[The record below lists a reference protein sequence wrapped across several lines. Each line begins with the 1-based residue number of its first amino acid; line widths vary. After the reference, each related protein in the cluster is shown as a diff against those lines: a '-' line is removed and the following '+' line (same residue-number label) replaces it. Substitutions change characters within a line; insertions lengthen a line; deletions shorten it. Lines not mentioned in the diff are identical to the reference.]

1 MKRTTS
7 VRLQSNLTR
16 ANSGKDGRQ
25 LLDAIAD
32 THYFI
37 SVPEERPSHSTFE
50 RGTKVGLFLKEDT
63 GRIRVR
69 FHDAANPK
77 NCALSG
83 DISVLRLEFGNDQ
96 ECFVRAEIDYG
107 EDQGVSL
114 GSDWM
119 VAAPDERNE
128 GVHNWRP
135 FCVDLYFWKH
145 SMADYFVRIVEEYQK
160 RLQTQKAQQAQAQ
173 AQAAAAAT
181 AAAEAKLKASSPIP
195 EHPPSRTPSNR
206 STQLARTPEP
216 EMQLKTRTSNIEDED
231 DEDMFKKNITSVDC
245 LDSHNGEI
253 FPIAGGIMECRVIK
267 NQVKKTTKIRVTAPI
282 EGGYLK
288 LCYTL
293 TDRSFPYQLPESTVQ
308 VRFMLVEKGIT
319 PTPGANIDDIIEAT
333 PLDSPIFQF
342 EQDEHAQIFLEC
354 LRGEQLLLNSIVDWV
369 RCTREAKEGET
380 STSGPHPANFTCA
393 DDRRVQL
400 WENELGFIN
409 IVFHRQ
415 FHLVSAF
422 VAPSTQVE
430 AEAEASTLKVSGIKI
445 RKLEQSP
452 TLDAKEPWR
461 TDGSPAVLK
470 LRFAGPEHVV
480 AFRDAVLRHRDATA
494 MMYPE
499 VAKTLAK
506 SIAHENPGGSV
517 PPPPPPEFRHHR
529 AMSASGGLP
538 PPPTSPPQQYPTSP
552 QSPQPHQTSFS
563 GYGLTHSQSVRMNR
577 PPPLPMFPGQPGA
590 YVPGSINSPRY
601 NAQPSPMTGTF
612 SPANIGTFPISA
624 FPSPPN
630 ANATMPYQS
639 PAAVATA
646 SLPQI
651 QPMSNTGYFPATI
664 TPMTPGLPSG
674 KFPPPLQTSMI
685 ITSSQAQAAQAAQQQ
700 PPSTPI
706 REHMRKNSFATRPGD
721 TIQESVQIEP
731 VELPASFPD
740 APPYEAEPPRKEER
754 ESVVIRRFPKDEDIA
769 EEDEDA
775 IKSSGYNP
783 LGGNVS
789 IPIAPIT
796 ARTATGGDREQGGKM
811 SRVWKKL
818 K

>member
-7 VRLQSNLTR
+7 IRLQSNLAR

-32 THYFI
+32 VHYFI

-63 GRIRVR
+63 GRIRIR
-69 FHDAANPK
+69 FHDAVNPK

-107 EDQGVSL
+107 EDHGVSL

-119 VAAPDERNE
+119 VAAPDECNE
-128 GVHNWRP
+128 GMHNWRP

-145 SMADYFVRIVEEYQK
+145 SMADYFARIVEEYQK
-160 RLQTQKAQQAQAQ
+160 RIQVQQVQQAQIQ
-173 AQAAAAAT
+173 QVQ
-181 AAAEAKLKASSPIP
+181 AEAKLKAISPIR
-195 EHPPSRTPSNR
+195 EQPPSRTPSNR
-206 STQLARTPEP
+206 SSQLARTPEP

-231 DEDMFKKNITSVDC
+231 DEEMFKKNIMSVDC
-245 LDSHNGEI
+245 LDSHTSEI
-253 FPIAGGIMECRVIK
+253 FPVSGGTMECRVIK
-267 NQVKKTTKIRVTAPI
+267 NQVKKTTKIRVSAPI
-282 EGGYLK
+282 DGGYIK

-308 VRFMLVEKGIT
+308 VRFMLVEKSVT
-319 PTPGANIDDIIEAT
+319 ANPGANIEHIIDAA
-333 PLDSPIFQF
+333 PLDSPTFQF
-342 EQDEHAQIFLEC
+342 EQDDHAQIFLEC

-369 RCTREAKEGET
+369 RCTRELKEGET
-380 STSGPHPANFTCA
+380 STAGPHPANFTCA

-461 TDGSPAVLK
+461 TEGSPAVLK
-470 LRFAGPEHVV
+470 LRFVSPEHVV
-480 AFRDAVLRHRDATA
+480 SFRDAVLRHRDATA

-506 SIAHENPGGSV
+506 SIAHENPGANV
-517 PPPPPPEFRHHR
+517 PPPPPPEFRHQR

-538 PPPTSPPQQYPTSP
+538 PPPTSPPQQYPASP
-552 QSPQPHQTSFS
+552 QSPPAHQTSFT
-563 GYGLTHSQSVRMNR
+563 GYGLTHSQSVRINR
-577 PPPLPMFPGQPGA
+577 PPPLPMFPGQPGS

-612 SPANIGTFPISA
+612 SPGNIGTFPISA
-624 FPSPPN
+624 FPSPPG
-630 ANATMPYQS
+630 ASSTMPYQS
-639 PAAVATA
+639 PAAVASGA
-646 SLPQI
+646 LPQI
-651 QPMSNTGYFPATI
+651 QPMSNAGYFPATI
-664 TPMTPGLPSG
+664 TPMTPGLPSA

-685 ITSSQAQAAQAAQQQ
+685 ITSSQAQAAQQAQQAQQQ
-700 PPSTPI
+700 PPATPI
-706 REHMRKNSFATRPGD
+706 REHMRKNSFATRND

-740 APPYEAEPPRKEER
+740 APPYESEPRKEER
-754 ESVVIRRFPKDEDIA
+754 DSLMIRRFPKDDDIA
-769 EEDEDA
+769 EEEE
-775 IKSSGYNP
+775 SEVRSGYNP

-789 IPIAPIT
+789 IPIAPVT
-796 ARTATGGDREQGGKM
+796 ARATGGGEREQSGGGKM